1 MNNEFIAPPMSYTL
15 GGNFDPNNVD
25 QERVVLLGLCI
36 DRSGSTSKYEREFN
50 EKLQDFL
57 AAEKSSHIADELFFQ
72 IVTFGGNVTV
82 DSGWQPVVGFDVNQT
97 LFKNSGDLTSGFD
110 GVRTSLES
118 MLDYGKTLQRN
129 GTDVRY
135 NLVVV
140 TDGEFNE
147 GKDRDGSSVR
157 TILNQIRKDERLY
170 GKFTVFMYGV
180 GDEGEFEKTCDALS
194 IDRTA
199 LLRTGA
205 TGNDFKKMLATVS
218 QSVSK
223 SSSGTAVPNF

>member
-1 MNNEFIAPPMSYTL
+1 MTNEFVPPPMSYTL
-15 GGNFDPNNVD
+15 GGNFDPNSVD
-25 QERVVLLGLCI
+25 QERVVLLSLCV

-50 EKLQDFL
+50 DKLQEFL
-57 AAEKSSHIADELFFQ
+57 AAEKNSHIADELFFQ
-72 IVTFGGNVTV
+72 IVSFGENVTV
-82 DSGWQPVVGFDVNQT
+82 DSGWQPVVGFDT
-97 LFKNSGDLTSGFD
+97 SKRLFSNSEDTTAGFD
-110 GVRTSLES
+110 GVRIALES
-118 MLDYGKTLQRN
+118 MLDYGKNLQRN

-147 GKDRDGSSVR
+147 GSDRSGHTVR
-157 TILNQIRKDERLY
+157 TILDQIRKDERLY
-170 GKFTVFMYGV
+170 GKFTIFMYGV
-180 GDEGEFEKTCDALS
+180 GNDAEFEQTCDALS

-205 TGNDFKKMLATVS
+205 TGQDFKKMLASVS

>member
-1 MNNEFIAPPMSYTL
+1 MTNEFVAPPMSYTL
-15 GGNFDPNNVD
+15 GANFDPNSVD
-25 QERVVLLGLCI
+25 QERVVLLSLCV
-36 DRSGSTSKYEREFN
+36 DRSGSTAKYDQEFN
-50 EKLQDFL
+50 DKLQEFL
-57 AAEKSSHIADELFFQ
+57 AAEKNSHIADELFFQ

-82 DSGWQPVVGFDVNQT
+82 DSGWQPVVGFDT
-97 LFKNSGDLTSGFD
+97 SKRLFSNSGDTTSGFD
-110 GVRTSLES
+110 GVRIALES
-118 MLDYGKTLQRN
+118 MLDYGKNLQRN

-147 GKDRDGSSVR
+147 GSDRTGYTVR
-157 TILNQIRKDERLY
+157 RILDQIRQDERLY
-170 GKFTVFMYGV
+170 GKFTIFMYGV
-180 GDEGEFEKTCDALS
+180 GNDAEFEKTCDSLS

-205 TGNDFKKMLATVS
+205 TGQDFKKMLATVS